1 MSGTSSPMLF
11 KVVSH
16 LSHSRDGSIADVQD
30 PSVMTPDTA
39 EFPRG
44 GPWPS
49 ANPWTDDEN
58 GIIEAV
64 RQPFLTYH
72 QC

>member
-1 MSGTSSPMLF
+1 MLF

-16 LSHSRDGSIADVQD
+16 LAFSREGLVADVQD

-64 RQPFLTYH
+64 RQPFH
-72 QC
+72 PFPIADDF